1 MHTLFSVL
9 TGADA
14 TICFA
19 AFCWGV
25 KAHFRN
31 TGDMPAGMKL
41 TSALSTLLFLAFA
54 WHMHSGVSSLWLAA
68 LTLFTASGAVF
79 ASAIIASR
87 ATPPTLAYDTD
98 SPNFLLN
105 HGPYRY
111 VRHPFY
117 LAYVLFWFGTALAT
131 PSLAGWLA
139 PAIMTTLYL
148 DAATREEKKFANS
161 DLASAYAQYRT
172 RAGLFWPRP
181 RGIMARI

>member
-1 MHTLFSVL
+1 MHTMLTVL
-9 TGADA
+9 TGFDA

-25 KAHFRN
+25 KAHFRS
-31 TGDMPAGMKL
+31 TGDMPSGMKL
-41 TSALSTLLFLAFA
+41 TSGLSTALFLAFL
-54 WHMHSGVSSLWLAA
+54 WHLHYGSSGLWLPA
-68 LTLFTASGAVF
+68 LVLFTASLAVF

-87 ATPPTLAYDTD
+87 STPPTLAYDTD

-117 LAYVLFWFGTALAT
+117 LAYVLFWFGTAIAT
-131 PSLAGWLA
+131 HSLAGWLA

-148 DAATREEKKFANS
+148 DAATREERKFANS
-161 DLASAYAQYRT
+161 ELATAYAAYRT

-181 RGIMARI
+181 RGIMAG

>member
-1 MHTLFSVL
+1 MHVLFSIL
-9 TGADA
+9 TGFDA

-19 AFCWGV
+19 AFGWGV
-25 KAHFRN
+25 KAHFRS
-31 TGDMPAGMKL
+31 TGDMPPGMKL
-41 TSALSTLLFLAFA
+41 TTGLSTALFIAFL
-54 WHMHSGVSSLWLAA
+54 WHLHYGASSLWLPA
-68 LTLFTASGAVF
+68 LVLFTASLAVF

-87 ATPPTLAYDTD
+87 STPPTLAYDND

-117 LAYVLFWFGTALAT
+117 LAYVLFWFGTAIAT

-148 DAATREEKKFANS
+148 DAATREERKFANS
-161 DLASAYAQYRT
+161 ELAAAYAAYRT

-181 RGIMARI
+181 RGFIAG